1 MRRLVK
7 IPDTL
12 HLLADGTLATPFAV
26 RIAHQFFH
34 GEGPQRSS
42 EAGADGERNIYE
54 FDLRTVDTPQMA
66 HAQSLL
72 STMWSVF

>member
-1 MRRLVK
+1 MRRVVN

-26 RIAHQFFH
+26 RIAHQLFH
-34 GEGPQRSS
+34 GEGPQRSD

-54 FDLRTVDTPQMA
+54 FDLRTVDTSNGTCCCPQCG
-66 HAQSLL
+66 L
-72 STMWSVF
+72 FF